1 MRVPASHRS
10 AYLLLLLTTLFWG
23 GNAVAGK
30 LAVGHVSPMM
40 LTTLRW
46 TLALAMLLPFSVGRL
61 QTDWPAIRANAG
73 LLMLLGALGF
83 TLFNVG
89 LYGGALFSSGINLSI
104 EQASVALVVFTANF
118 LLFRVRVTWG
128 QVGGFLITIVGV
140 LVTAS
145 HGEFA
150 RLVALDFNVGDLMM
164 FGGVVAYG
172 IYTVA
177 LRYRPAIHWQ
187 SLMAALSLGAVI
199 SSLPFAYG
207 EWLAGAT
214 RMPDAQGWG
223 VVLYTAFFPSIL
235 AQVFYIRGVEMI
247 GANRAS
253 LFINLVP
260 IFGTLL
266 SLLVLRETFHLYHAA
281 AIALVLGGIWVAET
295 SGRRAAANSA
305 AGAVQ

>member
-1 MRVPASHRS
+1 MHVSTTQRS

-46 TLALAMLLPFSVGRL
+46 SLALAMLLPFSVRHL
-61 QTDWPAIRANAG
+61 RTDWPAIRAHAG
-73 LLMLLGALGF
+73 LLALLAALGF

-89 LYGGALFSSGINLSI
+89 LYGGALFTSGINLSI
-104 EQASVALVVFTANF
+104 EQASIALFVLLANF
-118 LLFRVRVTWG
+118 LLFRVKVTGG
-128 QVGGFLITIVGV
+128 QVAGFLITIVGV

-150 RLVALDFNVGDLMM
+150 RLVALDFNVGDLIM
-164 FGGVVAYG
+164 FGGVAAYG

-187 SLMAALSLGAVI
+187 SLMAALSLGAVL
-199 SSLPFAYG
+199 SSLPFAFG

-214 RMPDAQGWG
+214 LMPDAQGWAI
-223 VVLYTAFFPSIL
+223 VLYTAVFPTIL
-235 AQVFYIRGVEMI
+235 AQVFYIRGVELI

-266 SLLVLRETFHLYHAA
+266 SLLVLRETLHLYHAA
-281 AIALVLGGIWVAET
+281 AIALVLGGIAVAET
-295 SGRRAAANSA
+295 SGRRAAGMGPREKS
-305 AGAVQ
+305 